1 MVFSVV
7 VQTPFVLLLF
17 SRLFPLLQ
25 KLTVDTDWD
34 ASDTAARQRARVEP
48 RLASSCH
55 VFFLEV
61 KDSMPFSPNRSIV
74 RRRSEKN
81 KDFQK
86 EKSFPS
92 PLFNLRRK
100 KKLETMRRSRSR
112 SPVRDSRGRDRDR
125 DRDRDRGDYG
135 GGSGSGY
142 GYSRGGGGGGG
153 YENNDRRG
161 GGREQG
167 APKVGLCSP
176 WTCFEAS
183 RQAQA

>member
-1 MVFSVV
+1 MRLLRSPPL
-7 VQTPFVLLLF
+7 QPGLLLWTPQLLPLPLD
-17 SRLFPLLQ
+17 SALSSSLRRLTPTSMPF
-25 KLTVDTDWD
+25 T
-34 ASDTAARQRARVEP
+34 S
-48 RLASSCH
+48 
-55 VFFLEV
+55 
-61 KDSMPFSPNRSIV
+61 SMPFSPNRSIA

-81 KDFQK
+81 KVLTFF
-86 EKSFPS
+86 SFPS